1 MKIQAVPFKGAFYM
15 CVEDSPR
22 AKLIREADIAW
33 KMGYNDLCEETRL
46 KAMDASGC
54 AFEARE
60 EAAKEAA
67 DQLENQLNSPDT
79 RWFSD
84 AFARMSVDIDS
95 NGERAYHDA
104 CFEGAIGD
112 VPSDGFGY
120 DE

>member
-33 KMGYNDLCEETRL
+33 KMGYNDLCEETRV
-46 KAMDASGC
+46 KAMQASGC

-60 EAAKEAA
+60 AAELEAR
-67 DQLENQLNSPDT
+67 LNSPDT
-79 RWFSD
+79 RWVKRD
-84 AFARMSVDIDS
+84 AA
-95 NGERAYHDA
+95 NAYHDA
-104 CFEGAIGD
+104 CFAAAIGD

-120 DE
+120 DD